1 VTDQDKSSGEKDW
14 GNLRFTPRRGRYGQA
29 SPEDNANSRFV
40 IGVVAFVVVAL
51 LYPWYSYWVHSQLLA
66 RDVQRAAEV
75 VGSQLKQEVAG
86 LDAEMQRDV
95 VHWQATTTRQRVAGV
110 RVMGAMVA
118 NGVPVVVV
126 DMKQAGLTESAR
138 TICAQAPA
146 RLGRQTSGMTLQV
159 QSHRG
164 RLPAVT
170 IGSVEC

>member
-1 VTDQDKSSGEKDW
+1 MTPTEQSTPSSGKDW
-14 GNLRFTPRRGRYGQA
+14 GNLRFRYAEGR
-29 SPEDNANSRFV
+29 PEDNASSRFV
-40 IGVVAFVVVAL
+40 IGVVVFVAVAL
-51 LYPWYSYWVHSQLLA
+51 LYPWYSYSVHSQLLA

-75 VGSQLKQEVAG
+75 AGSQLKREIAS
-86 LDAEMQRDV
+86 LDAEMQRDAV
-95 VHWQATTTRQRVAGV
+95 RWQATTTRQRVAGV

-118 NGVPVVVV
+118 NGTPVVVV
-126 DMKQAGLTESAR
+126 DMQQAGLVESAA
-138 TICAQAPA
+138 TISAQASA